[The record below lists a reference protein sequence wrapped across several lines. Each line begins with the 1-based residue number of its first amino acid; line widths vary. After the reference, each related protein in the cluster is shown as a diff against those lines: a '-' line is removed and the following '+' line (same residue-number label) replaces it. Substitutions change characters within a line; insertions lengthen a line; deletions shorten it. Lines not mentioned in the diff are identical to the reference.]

1 MLASALCGAEKM
13 KQRITKRNRLTYT
26 FPPQLEELLKLVQL
40 FLIQQMKPKVF
51 CRTCR
56 AEVPDMQDYCA
67 RCEQR
72 RRIYELVSPQVKTVG
87 GSVKFWSATDGEG
100 Q

>member
-1 MLASALCGAEKM
+1 MN
-13 KQRITKRNRLTYT
+13 QRITSRRTY
-26 FPPQLEELLKLVQL
+26 KLPREVSEFL
-40 FLIQQMKPKVF
+40 AAATLYLIQQMKPKVF

-56 AEVPDMQDYCA
+56 AEVPDMHDYCA

-87 GSVKFWSATDGEG
+87 GMARI

>member
-1 MLASALCGAEKM
+1 
-13 KQRITKRNRLTYT
+13 
-26 FPPQLEELLKLVQL
+26 
-40 FLIQQMKPKVF
+40 VF

-56 AEVPDMQDYCA
+56 AEVPDMHDYCA

-87 GSVKFWSATDGEG
+87 GMARI